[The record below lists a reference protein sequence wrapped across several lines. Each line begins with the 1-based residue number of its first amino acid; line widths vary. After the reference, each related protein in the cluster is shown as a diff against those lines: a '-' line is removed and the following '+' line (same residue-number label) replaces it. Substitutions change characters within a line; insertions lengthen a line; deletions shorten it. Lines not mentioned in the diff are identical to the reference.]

1 MGTHER
7 QQVAALT
14 RAFLARFFENEITS
28 GTDDLKTSF
37 FWLLSFLAVP
47 GFFMPMTM
55 AFSWQ
60 LLAMIKGPEVL
71 REMTRGDKAFYL
83 GFVMVATAAITAIAW
98 NSLLTDRRDG
108 LVLGVLPVRPAV
120 VVIAR
125 LLALALYMLLVAI
138 AMNAIASVSFGLFL
152 SAGSSFP
159 FMLRG
164 VAAHFLASVGV
175 STSVFLSIAGLQ
187 GVVLAVCGPRAF
199 TRIAPLLQLALVG
212 LVVAGFLVLPLID
225 VSVVD
230 TLADRGH
237 HSQRWLLLTPPLW
250 FLGAYEV
257 VLGTSDPS
265 FHVLARRAV
274 LLGITG
280 LATTVCS
287 YPIAYRRVMTAVVQ
301 DNASGARASI
311 TRTAAH
317 VVTRVIG
324 RASDIRGVSQFLL
337 TTVGRVERHRFVVAA
352 AAGVVVA
359 WALPGWLAMMSSRPP
374 QPRIG
379 LLSLPLAAMVFL
391 VTGVR
396 VAVSLPAD
404 LKAGWV
410 FEVCP
415 PRHGRARATVER
427 TMIAFCILPVA
438 LMCAPLYATLW
449 GWNIALSHMAIS
461 IAMGVC
467 LVELALWRFHAVPC
481 AKPWNP
487 EGANLSRLWWAYLI
501 GFVLFTVTVPSYE
514 LRAFDSTTQVA
525 VFTGVGFICAGV
537 LRVLSLRWRV
547 VETDESAFA
556 PGDILSLN

>member
-1 MGTHER
+1 MGSHER
-7 QQVAALT
+7 QQVGALT

-60 LLAMIKGPEVL
+60 LLAMIKGPELL

-120 VVIAR
+120 VVTSR
-125 LLALALYMLLVAI
+125 LIALALYMLLVAV
-138 AMNAIASVSFGLFL
+138 AMNAVASVSFALFL

-164 VAAHFLASVGV
+164 VVAHFFASVGV
-175 STSVFLSIAGLQ
+175 STSVFLSVAGVQ
-187 GVVLAVCGPRAF
+187 GIILALCGPRVF
-199 TRIAPLLQLALVG
+199 TRIAPLVQLALVG

-225 VSVVD
+225 ISVVD
-230 TLADRGH
+230 TLANRGRH
-237 HSQRWLLLTPPLW
+237 NQQWLLLTPPLW
-250 FLGAYEV
+250 FLGVYEV
-257 VLGTSDPS
+257 VLGTADPV

-274 LLGITG
+274 LLTITG
-280 LATTVCS
+280 VVATVCS
-287 YPIAYRRVMTAVVQ
+287 YPFAYRRVMTAVVQ
-301 DNASGARASI
+301 DNARGSRVSLTRSASHLF
-311 TRTAAH
+311 TRG
-317 VVTRVIG
+317 IG

-352 AAGVVVA
+352 AAGVVVT
-359 WALPGWLAMMSSRPP
+359 WALPGWLAMMSNRPP
-374 QPRIG
+374 LPRTG

-391 VTGVR
+391 VTGLR

-404 LKAGWV
+404 AKAGWV
-410 FEVCP
+410 FEVSP
-415 PRHGRARATVER
+415 PQPGRARATVER

-438 LMCAPLYATLW
+438 LGCAPLYARLW
-449 GWNIALSHMAIS
+449 GWNIALSHTAIA

-481 AKPWNP
+481 AKAWNP

-501 GFVLFTVTVPSYE
+501 GFVLFTVTLPSYE
-514 LRAFDSTTQVA
+514 LRAFGST
-525 VFTGVGFICAGV
+525 TGVGLLISVGLISAGV
-537 LRVLSLRWRV
+537 LRVVSLRSRIV
-547 VETDESAFA
+547 DVDESAFG